1 MNLIEFL
8 AENANFV
15 LNEKSTLN
23 PSIWKKD
30 HVIPEVKAAMLK
42 IADAFLEFVNAD
54 EMEVIDITLTGSLA
68 NYTWHEKSD
77 VDIHIIAKLPS
88 SKYKEDMLELFS
100 AKKALWN
107 AEHDISIKGFAVEL
121 YVQPSTEKHSSSG
134 VYSLKNAEWIVQPKK
149 VNPSINDDSVI
160 RKANVWKSRIDD
172 LIKNKRDNMKSI
184 DSFKTKLR
192 TVRQMGL
199 DRDGEFAIENL
210 AFKILR
216 NDGYIKK
223 LYDYSKEL
231 IDKKLS
237 LK

>member
-1 MNLIEFL
+1 MNLITYL
-8 AENANFV
+8 AENAKFA
-15 LNEKSTLN
+15 LDEKSTLN
-23 PSIWKKD
+23 SNIWKKD
-30 HVIPEVKAAMLK
+30 HAIPEVKTALMK
-42 IADAFLEFVNAD
+42 IAKAFIEFVNAD
-54 EMEVIDITLTGSLA
+54 ELEVLDITLTGSLA

-77 VDIHIIAKLPS
+77 VDLHIVVKLPKT
-88 SKYKEDMLELFS
+88 KYRDDLIELFG

-107 AEHDISIKGFAVEL
+107 AEHDITVKGFPVEL
-121 YVQPSTEKHSSSG
+121 YIQPSDEEHSSSG
-134 VYSLKNAEWIVQPKK
+134 VYSLQDSKWVVHPKK
-149 VNPSINDDSVI
+149 VNPSIKDDSVI

-172 LIKNKRDNMKSI
+172 LIKNKRDNLAAI
-184 DSFKTKLR
+184 DSFKKRLR
-192 TVRQMGL
+192 EIRQMAL

-231 IDKKLS
+231 MDKKLS